1 MNNATRQVV
10 VEHLRTL
17 AKLNKELNTELN
29 KSLDEM
35 DDRNVNRILQD
46 RTIPFAV
53 CTELLRLELRITDE
67 EINAEA

>member
-17 AKLNKELNTELN
+17 RHLNKELNTELN

-35 DDRNVNRILQD
+35 DHKKIERIIQD
-46 RTIPFAV
+46 RTIPFAC
-53 CTELLRLELRITDE
+53 CTSILELELGITDKE
-67 EINAEA
+67 LNGEG